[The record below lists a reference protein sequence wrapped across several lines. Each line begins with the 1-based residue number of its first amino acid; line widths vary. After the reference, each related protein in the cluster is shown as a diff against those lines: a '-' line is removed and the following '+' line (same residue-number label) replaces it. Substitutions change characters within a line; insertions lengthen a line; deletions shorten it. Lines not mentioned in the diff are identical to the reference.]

1 MWMTLLIVKKK
12 KNQSAFKAIERKNQR
27 GTSACMAS
35 WQRDKVCT
43 SCQLLHGAGDS
54 PAHTCTSEVVRE
66 IPRHSTE
73 EKGALCKGRVRHHRS
88 KQREVRINNNNNS
101 NKNNGQLLSPSDFR
115 VCCGQNTAQT
125 NPMKSASEPQGL
137 FSGFVGPPPEILI
150 PSHEAR
156 PRLCMFNECPRFT

>member
-1 MWMTLLIVKKK
+1 MTLLIVKK

-43 SCQLLHGAGDS
+43 SWQLLHGAGDS

-73 EKGALCKGRVRHHRS
+73 DKGAFCKGRVRHHRFRGRS
-88 KQREVRINNNNNS
+88 ALTTTTTTVIKTMASFCPHLTLESAVV
-101 NKNNGQLLSPSDFR
+101 KTLL
-115 VCCGQNTAQT
+115 
-125 NPMKSASEPQGL
+125 
-137 FSGFVGPPPEILI
+137 
-150 PSHEAR
+150 R
-156 PRLCMFNECPRFT
+156 PTP